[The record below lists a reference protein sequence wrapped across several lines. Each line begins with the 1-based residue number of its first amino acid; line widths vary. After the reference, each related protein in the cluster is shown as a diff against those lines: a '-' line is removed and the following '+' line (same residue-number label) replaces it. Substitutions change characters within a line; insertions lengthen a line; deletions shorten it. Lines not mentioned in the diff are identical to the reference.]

1 VARSSHGSGHE
12 YQPKRWTTADAPL
25 TAVRIAR
32 RRYWAARESGEPAEI
47 ERALSEWVDAQIAAA
62 DFELETRGWV
72 VEERPLGG
80 QVRPSFDEDR

>member
-1 VARSSHGSGHE
+1 
-12 YQPKRWTTADAPL
+12 L

-72 VEERPLGG
+72 VEERPVGG
-80 QVRPSFDEDR
+80 QAFSRRKEKR